1 MNIFWIFVGS
11 FIAILGCIINSFKWG
26 VVTILDE
33 NAQKGNK
40 RNEKV
45 FSKWIGANLIMTGGI
60 VVILSLI
67 GIVLKINSTLLVVV
81 ALIISVLKIFTGWR
95 SFQPKK

>member
-26 VVTILDE
+26 IVTILDE
-33 NAQKGNK
+33 NDQKGNK
-40 RNEKV
+40 KNQKV
-45 FSKWIGANLIMTGGI
+45 FSKWIGANLIMTGVI
-60 VVILSLI
+60 VDILSLI
-67 GIVLKINSTLLVVV
+67 GIVLKINSTVLVLV
-81 ALIISVLKIFTGWR
+81 ALIISILKVFTGWR